1 MQVTDSLGNRYR
13 LGDALG
19 QGGEGVVYK
28 IQSQPDQAAKI
39 YHQPPPAELA
49 TKLGAMAAMA
59 TDDLRAVA
67 SWPLRVLKRLRQNH
81 SHRLRGMHDR
91 LTQIPGEMD
100 RLQKK
105 FTGLRPV
112 LQRALN
118 NLAQRRVIA
127 LAALKR
133 QEAGL

>member
-59 TDDLRAVA
+59 TDDPARGGELAAAGAQAAAPKPQSPVA
-67 SWPLRVLKRLRQNH
+67 RDAWPTDADSRRDGPVAEEI
-81 SHRLRGMHDR
+81 HRPATGAA
-91 LTQIPGEMD
+91 
-100 RLQKK
+100 
-105 FTGLRPV
+105 TGL
-112 LQRALN
+112 
-118 NLAQRRVIA
+118 
-127 LAALKR
+127 
-133 QEAGL
+133 E